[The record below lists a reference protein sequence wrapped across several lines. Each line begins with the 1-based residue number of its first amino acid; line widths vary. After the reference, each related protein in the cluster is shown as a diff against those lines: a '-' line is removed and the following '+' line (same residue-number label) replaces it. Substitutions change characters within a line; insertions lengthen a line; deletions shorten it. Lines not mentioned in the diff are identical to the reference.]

1 MSVYCGKCGAMIFY
15 SRHDDWKTSVDKPEM
30 NCQACNKEGIEI

>member
-15 SRHDDWKTSVDKPEM
+15 SQRDDWSTNPDKPEM
-30 NCQACNKEGIEI
+30 NCTVCNKEGIEI